1 MGSMFTGVGT
11 ALVTPLTKTG
21 GLDEKRVRELGRRQ
35 IEAGIDF
42 LVPCGTTGE
51 SPTLTDGERT
61 RIVEILADEAAGR
74 VPILAGAGG
83 YNTAEIIHQADEM
96 RRAGASGLLSVTP
109 YYNKPTQEGLYQHYR
124 AIAESTSLPIVVYNV
139 PGRTGT
145 NVEAATLARLATIP
159 NIIGVKEASGNMT
172 QMCEVC
178 GVVPQGFIVLSGD
191 DSLTLPLMAVGGN
204 GVISVVSN
212 EIPAE
217 MARMVQAAAR
227 NDFVAAR
234 AIHARILPLMQVNF
248 IESNPIPVKAAMAAM
263 GLLEEVYRLPMC
275 APKPDAREKIMG
287 VLKQMDLLKGALV

>member
-11 ALVTPLTKTG
+11 ALVTPFTKTG

-248 IESNPIPVKAAMAAM
+248 VESNPIPVKAAMAAM